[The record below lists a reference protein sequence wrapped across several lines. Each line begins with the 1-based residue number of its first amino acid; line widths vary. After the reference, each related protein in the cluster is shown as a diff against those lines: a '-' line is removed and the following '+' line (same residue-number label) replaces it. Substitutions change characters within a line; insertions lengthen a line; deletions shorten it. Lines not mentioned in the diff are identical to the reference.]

1 VPEDAEATSVRRKS
15 KSEMD
20 DRTAASENEEELS
33 TKALLARHRQG
44 DAKAADRIFMRLLPQ
59 LYRFGRGRL
68 PHWVRGSVDTA
79 DVVQDVSVK
88 MLRLFDRFPADRPG
102 DLAAY
107 ARQAFRNRVRDEI
120 RRAQARGPLET
131 LPEVVAQEGN
141 DAVDLVQFQE
151 DYSLYE
157 CALSRLN
164 ERDRRLIDARV
175 HLGLSYKQV
184 AELNAYESVDAARM
198 ACRRA
203 LDKLEKMVR
212 KGKMSR
218 PG

>member
-1 VPEDAEATSVRRKS
+1 M
-15 KSEMD
+15 SEMD
-20 DRTAASENEEELS
+20 DPAAASERGEELS
-33 TKALLARHRQG
+33 TKALLERHRQG
-44 DAKAADRIFMRLLPQ
+44 DAKAADRIFTRLLPQ

-88 MLRLFDRFPADRPG
+88 MLRQFDRFKGNRRG

-120 RRAQARGPLET
+120 RRAQTRGPLET
-131 LPEVVAQEGN
+131 LPEVAAPEGG
-141 DAVDLVQFQE
+141 DASDLVQLEQ
-151 DYSLYE
+151 DYALYE
-157 CALSRLN
+157 SALSRLD
-164 ERDRRLIDARV
+164 ERDRRLIGARV

-184 AELNAYESVDAARM
+184 AELNAYQSPDAARM

-203 LDKLEKMVR
+203 LDKLEAIVR
-212 KGKMSR
+212 KEKA
-218 PG
+218 P

>member
-1 VPEDAEATSVRRKS
+1 MS
-15 KSEMD
+15 KGEKD
-20 DRTAASENEEELS
+20 DRSAASPKEEKLS
-33 TKALLARHRQG
+33 TKSLLERHRQG
-44 DAKAADRIFMRLLPQ
+44 HADAADRIFKRLLPQ

-68 PHWVRGSVDTA
+68 PHFVRGAVDTA

-88 MLRLFDRFPADRPG
+88 MLRLFDRFEAHRSG

-120 RRAQARGPLET
+120 RRVRTRGTPET
-131 LPEVVAQEGN
+131 LPEVAAPEGR
-141 DAVDLVQFQE
+141 DAVDLIQLQE
-151 DYSLYE
+151 DYAFYE
-157 CALSRLN
+157 RALSRLP

-184 AELNAYESVDAARM
+184 AELHAYPSPDAARM

-203 LDKLEKMVR
+203 LDRLEEVVR
-212 KGKMSR
+212 EGR
-218 PG
+218 AP